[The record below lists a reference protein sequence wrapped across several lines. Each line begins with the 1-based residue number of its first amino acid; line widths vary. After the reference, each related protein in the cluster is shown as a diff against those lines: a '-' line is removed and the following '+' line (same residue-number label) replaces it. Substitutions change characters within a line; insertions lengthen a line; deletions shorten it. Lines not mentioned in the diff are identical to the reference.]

1 MMNILLL
8 TPCLPFPSESGGAI
22 RSYGFLRSLSDVG
35 YSLTLL
41 SLTRVNPDPSTN
53 PLFQH
58 CREVHTALSPR
69 HSKLKRFIKL
79 IGTNKADIEFR
90 LASAC
95 FESKLKQL
103 LRNSVFDVIQ
113 FSGIEMGCYLPLIL
127 AHKKNARVVYDAYN
141 AEAALQNAIFDLERH
156 HLERLPMAVYS
167 AVQARRLK
175 RFEQWICQTV
185 DHVISASEADQRLL
199 SLYGGAPISVV
210 PNGIFV
216 DDYRPP
222 ANRKRAANQLVFT
235 GKMDYRPNVDGA
247 EWFSARI
254 LPPVRQRCPTAEL
267 IIVGR
272 NPHRRVQA
280 LAAKDHITVTGWVDS
295 VQPYLHTAALAVVP
309 LRMGSG
315 TRLKILEA
323 MASGCAVVSTSL
335 GAAGLHHSIQQAI
348 EIADSEADFAQI
360 IVSLLKNKKR
370 RQALGMRASQQVSRC
385 CDWQALA
392 PNLLQAYQDVG
403 IG

>member
-8 TPCLPFPSESGGAI
+8 TPYLPFPSESGGAI
-22 RSYGFLRSLSDVG
+22 RSYGFLRSLSDG
-35 YSLTLL
+35 EYNLTLL
-41 SLTRVNPDPSTN
+41 SLTRFDIDPLTN
-53 PLFQH
+53 PLFQYCH
-58 CREVHTALSPR
+58 AVHTVASPK
-69 HSKLKRFIKL
+69 HSKLKRLIKL

-90 LASAC
+90 MMSAC

-103 LRNSVFDVIQ
+103 LRDSDFDVIQ
-113 FSGIEMGCYLPLIL
+113 FSGIELGCYLPLIL
-127 AHKKNARVVYDAYN
+127 AHKKNARVIYDAYN
-141 AEAALQNAIFDLERH
+141 AEAALQNAILDIERH
-156 HLERLPMAVYS
+156 HLGRLHMAVYS
-167 AVQARRLK
+167 AMQARRLQ

-185 DHVISASEADQRLL
+185 DHVISASEEDQRLL
-199 SLYGGAPISVV
+199 NLYRGSPISVV

-222 ANRKRAANQLVFT
+222 ANHNRTANQLVFT

-247 EWFSARI
+247 EWFSDKI
-254 LPPVRQRCPTAEL
+254 LPQVRQRCPAAEL
-267 IIVGR
+267 VIVGR

-295 VQPYLHTAALAVVP
+295 VQPYLHAAALAVVP

-323 MASGCAVVSTSL
+323 MAAGCAVVSTPL
-335 GAAGLHHSIQQAI
+335 GAAGLHHDIQQAI

-360 IVSLLKNKKR
+360 IVSLLKNEKR
-370 RQALGMRASQQVSRC
+370 RQTLGQQASQQVSRRG
-385 CDWQALA
+385 DWQALA
-392 PNLLQAYQDVG
+392 PHLLQAYQDVG
-403 IG
+403 LG

>member
-8 TPCLPFPSESGGAI
+8 TPYLPFPSESGGAI
-22 RSYGFLRSLSDVG
+22 RSYGLLRSLSDAG

-41 SLTRVNPDPSTN
+41 SLTRFDPDPLTN

-58 CREVHTALSPR
+58 CRQVHTAASPK
-69 HSKLKRFIKL
+69 HSKLKRFVKL
-79 IGTNKADIEFR
+79 ISTNKADIEFR

-103 LRNSVFDVIQ
+103 LRDNVFDAIQ
-113 FSGIEMGCYLPLIL
+113 FSGIELGCYLPLIL
-127 AHKKNARVVYDAYN
+127 AGKKNARVVYDAYN
-141 AEAALQNAIFDLERH
+141 AEAALQNAIFDIERQR
-156 HLERLPMAVYS
+156 LGRLPIAVYS

-199 SLYGGAPISVV
+199 NLYGGAPTSVV

-222 ANRKRAANQLVFT
+222 ANHKRASNQLVFT
-235 GKMDYRPNVDGA
+235 GKMDYRPNVDA
-247 EWFSARI
+247 MEWFSARI
-254 LPPVRQRCPTAEL
+254 LPRVRRRCPRAEL
-267 IIVGR
+267 VIVGR
-272 NPHRRVQA
+272 SPHRRVQA

-295 VQPYLHTAALAVVP
+295 VQPYLHAAALAVVP

-335 GAAGLHHSIQQAI
+335 GAAGLRHSIQQAI

-360 IVSLLKNKKR
+360 IVSLLQDEKR
-370 RQALGMRASQQVSRC
+370 RQTAGIKASQQVSRC